1 MLAVPQAMTN
11 ILCLGSESKK
21 RSQKYTQ
28 YKDTISSARAIAF
41 QRIHLLYHR
50 RW

>member
-11 ILCLGSESKK
+11 TFCLGSESKK
-21 RSQKYTQ
+21 GLKKYTP

-41 QRIHLLYHR
+41 QRIQLLYHS

>member
-1 MLAVPQAMTN
+1 MLAVPQAMAN

-21 RSQKYTQ
+21 GLKKYSQ

-41 QRIHLLYHR
+41 QRIQLLYL
-50 RW
+50 